1 MSDVW
6 DVIDVY
12 ANEFDPESDDLYLWA
27 SRMGVDLAKVMTL
40 DDDDCVPPMTNS
52 NQRKAAWWSA
62 REAAR
67 KMAHI
72 LYGFIG
78 ARNGQEITPEMIEEM
93 RQVCAKV
100 AYD

>member
-1 MSDVW
+1 MSEVW
-6 DVIDVY
+6 NVNDVY
-12 ANEFDPESDDLYLWA
+12 ANEFDPESDDLYSWA
-27 SRMGVDLAKVMTL
+27 SRMGVDLVKEMTL
-40 DDDDCVPPMTNS
+40 DDDEMTS
-52 NQRKAAWWSA
+52 SERKIAWWSA

-67 KMAHI
+67 KIAHI

-93 RQVCAKV
+93 RQLCAKV